1 MISLDLARQLKEAGL
16 IWQAGNYD
24 FFAIPDR
31 DMDDRIFVITDVMAQ
46 LGLLKGWPA
55 VTFYGTAEWA
65 LDYILTTEVIWL
77 PSEEQLRAAL
87 LENLLDEP
95 SPTLR
100 LWLEDNV
107 YHCQVAFHGATL
119 SASADK
125 AADAYGRTLL
135 SLLHARNDAYRV

>member
-95 SPTLR
+95 NPTLR
-100 LWLEDNV
+100 LWLEDNL
-107 YHCQVAFHGATL
+107 YHCQVSFHGATL